1 MMYTPPSYCPNA
13 VATDNG
19 WVNPKNGELLV
30 AIKNLSTKIR
40 DHNSNTIVGNTPQ
53 VVIVDE
59 IATETL
65 QPVEN
70 VVVDDVT
77 MVGPTNHVISVDD
90 AIDVEEEIPS
100 KKRPGRPKKLKQ

>member
-1 MMYTPPSYCPNA
+1 MMYTPPSYCPGA
-13 VATDNG
+13 IATDNG

-40 DHNSNTIVGNTPQ
+40 DSTIVGNTLQ
-53 VVIVDE
+53 TTVIVE
-59 IATETL
+59 IATETS

-70 VVVDDVT
+70 TVEDVT
-77 MVGPTNHVISVDD
+77 MDGPTNHVVTLTD
-90 AIDVEEEIPS
+90 AIDVEEEIPA